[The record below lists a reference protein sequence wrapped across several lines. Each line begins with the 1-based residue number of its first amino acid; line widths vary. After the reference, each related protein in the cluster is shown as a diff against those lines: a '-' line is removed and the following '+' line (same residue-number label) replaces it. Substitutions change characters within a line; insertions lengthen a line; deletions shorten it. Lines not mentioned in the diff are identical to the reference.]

1 MKKFI
6 SLLLALVMMLSLAA
20 CGTGSEAKGGNDEKV
35 ENIIWDELEKMG
47 KIESESG
54 LFFVSITLP
63 ADFVGSEIT
72 QESLDKEKGEGY
84 TTATLNPDGSVT
96 YKMTKKQ
103 HKTLLDTLAESF
115 DTGIQEIIDS
125 PDFAFTEVT
134 HNDDFT
140 VFDAHI
146 STEEVGIA
154 ESFMAVGFF
163 VYGGIYATFSG
174 YGEQNITVNFYS
186 QSGKLL
192 ETVNSSDL
200 K

>member
-6 SLLLALVMMLSLAA
+6 SLLLATVMIFSLAA
-20 CGTGSEAKGGNDEKV
+20 CGAGGGAKGGDDDKV
-35 ENIIWDELEKMG
+35 ENVVWDELEKMG

-54 LFFVSITLP
+54 LFYVKITLP

-72 QESLDKEKGEGY
+72 QESLDKEKGEEY
-84 TTATLNPDGSVT
+84 TSATLNPDGSVT

-103 HKTLLDTLAESF
+103 HKVMLDTLAESF

-125 PDFAFTEVT
+125 PDFVFTEIT

-146 STEEVGIA
+146 STEEIGIA
-154 ESFMAVGFF
+154 ERFMAVGFF
-163 VYGGIYATFSG
+163 VYGGIYALFSG
-174 YGEQNITVNFYS
+174 HGEQNITVNFYS

-192 ETVNSSDL
+192 ETLNSSEM
-200 K
+200 